1 MLKVGLW
8 LYSKRCSVGSQ
19 CRILSMWLLSLNR
32 FWRSIVLTW
41 VRPEG
46 EKYLEKFEFNIILIS
61 SFNLISSH
69 LNFRM
74 NLIVFVILNVP
85 RYAGALRASG
95 EMASAQYIT
104 AGQYV
109 YWEGLSYSI
118 NVTNV
123 CVYVCVHVHVWRSGA
138 AFVSGFFSWTMWVLG
153 ELNSC

>member
-1 MLKVGLW
+1 MLTL
-8 LYSKRCSVGSQ
+8 
-19 CRILSMWLLSLNR
+19 
-32 FWRSIVLTW
+32 

-109 YWEGLSYSI
+109 Y
-118 NVTNV
+118 
-123 CVYVCVHVHVWRSGA
+123 
-138 AFVSGFFSWTMWVLG
+138 
-153 ELNSC
+153 